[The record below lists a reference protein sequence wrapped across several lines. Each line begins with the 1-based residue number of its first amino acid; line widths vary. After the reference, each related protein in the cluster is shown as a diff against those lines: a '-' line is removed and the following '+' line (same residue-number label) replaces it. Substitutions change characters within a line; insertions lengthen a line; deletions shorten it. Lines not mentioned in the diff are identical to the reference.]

1 MRESRGPLYLR
12 EYGRNLQ
19 NIVAHIDQV
28 EDKSEKLRMAELAVE
43 LMKQINPNM
52 TDSSDN
58 NQVVWDHLIMM
69 SDYKMD
75 VDGPFPK
82 PEREVVQAKPKRLRY
97 PSQRIKFKHYGKNV
111 ESLIEETLEIK
122 DPEERKSAEIYLA
135 RLMKSFYIT
144 WNKENVDDEVIVEHL
159 AQMSNY
165 QIKLDINEVK
175 ENRLLEVQTRSSSP
189 NRSNSGPRSNNNNN
203 RRKGG
208 GGNNR
213 GRRRN

>member
-19 NIVAHIDQV
+19 NIVAHINQIK
-28 EDKSEKLRMAELAVE
+28 DKDEKKRLAELAVE

-58 NQVVWDHLIMM
+58 NQVVWDHLYMM
-69 SDYKMD
+69 SDYELD
-75 VDGPFPK
+75 VEGPFPK

-97 PSQRIKFKHYGKNV
+97 PSQRIKFRHYGKNV
-111 ESLIEETLEIK
+111 ESLINETLEIK
-122 DPEERKSAEIYLA
+122 DAEERKSAEIYLA

-144 WNKENVDDEVIVEHL
+144 WNKENVDDEVIIEHL
-159 AQMSNY
+159 GQMSNY
-165 QIKLDINEVK
+165 QIKLNINEVR
-175 ENRLLEVQTRSSSP
+175 ENRLLEVQTRASNP
-189 NRSNSGPRSNNNNN
+189 NRSNSGSRSNN

-208 GGNNR
+208 GGR
-213 GRRRN
+213 RRRN

>member
-1 MRESRGPLYLR
+1 MYLR

-19 NIVAHIDQV
+19 NIVDHINQV
-28 EDKSEKLRMAELAVE
+28 QDKDEKLRMAELAVE

-58 NQVVWDHLIMM
+58 NQVVWDHLYMM
-69 SDYKMD
+69 SDYQLD
-75 VDGPFPK
+75 VEGPFPK

-111 ESLIEETLEIK
+111 EELINETLEIK
-122 DPEERKSAEIYLA
+122 DPEERKAAEIYLA

-165 QIKLDINEVK
+165 QIKLDIKEVK
-175 ENRLLEVQTRSSSP
+175 ENRLLEVQTKASNP
-189 NRSNSGPRSNNNNN
+189 NRSNSGSRNNNN

-208 GGNNR
+208 GGSNR

>member
-28 EDKSEKLRMAELAVE
+28 KDKDEKKRLAELAVE

-58 NQVVWDHLIMM
+58 NQVVWDHLYMM
-69 SDYKMD
+69 SDYQLD
-75 VDGPFPK
+75 VEGPFPK

-97 PSQRIKFKHYGKNV
+97 PSQRIKFRHYGKNV
-111 ESLIEETLEIK
+111 ESLINETLEIK
-122 DPEERKSAEIYLA
+122 DAEERKSAEIYLA

-144 WNKENVDDEVIVEHL
+144 WNKENVDDEVIIEHL
-159 AQMSNY
+159 GQMSNY
-165 QIKLDINEVK
+165 QIKLNIDEVR
-175 ENRLLEVQTRSSSP
+175 ENRLLEVQTRASNP
-189 NRSNSGPRSNNNNN
+189 NRSNTSARSNN

-208 GGNNR
+208 GGR
-213 GRRRN
+213 RRRN

>member
-28 EDKSEKLRMAELAVE
+28 KDKDEKKRLAELAVE

-58 NQVVWDHLIMM
+58 NQVVWDHLYMM
-69 SDYKMD
+69 SDYELD
-75 VDGPFPK
+75 VEGPFPK

-97 PSQRIKFKHYGKNV
+97 PSQRIKFRHYGKNV
-111 ESLIEETLEIK
+111 ESLINEILEIK
-122 DPEERKSAEIYLA
+122 DAEDRKSAEIYLA

-144 WNKENVDDEVIVEHL
+144 WNKENVDDEVIIEHL
-159 AQMSNY
+159 GQMSNY
-165 QIKLDINEVK
+165 QIKLNIDEVR
-175 ENRLLEVQTRSSSP
+175 ENRLLEVQTRASNP
-189 NRSNSGPRSNNNNN
+189 NRSNTSTRSNN

-208 GGNNR
+208 A
-213 GRRRN
+213 GRRRRN